1 MVIHVKLKYDAL
13 GENWKLTAQ
22 KYVQTIGVVHK
33 WRHVPRRMGVHDIMT
48 MCDIR
53 GRGWKVV
60 WRHAR
65 HICGKTWPVSRG
77 WYC

>member
-33 WRHVPRRMGVHDIMT
+33 
-48 MCDIR
+48 
-53 GRGWKVV
+53 
-60 WRHAR
+60 
-65 HICGKTWPVSRG
+65 
-77 WYC
+77 